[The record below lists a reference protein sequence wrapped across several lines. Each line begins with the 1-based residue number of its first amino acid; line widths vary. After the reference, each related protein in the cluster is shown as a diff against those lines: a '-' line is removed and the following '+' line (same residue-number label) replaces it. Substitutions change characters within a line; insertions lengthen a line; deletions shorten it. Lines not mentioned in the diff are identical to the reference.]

1 VTLNDLAA
9 GPIRIGALFDEVRLD
24 FSIHYRGDALEIPTE
39 RPRMT
44 LDSGPE
50 EMLRLSGYMLR
61 RLADNVRS
69 KSLAGENDIE
79 IHFDH

>member
-1 VTLNDLAA
+1 
-9 GPIRIGALFDEVRLD
+9 
-24 FSIHYRGDALEIPTE
+24 
-39 RPRMT
+39 MT